1 MQQLFIVANQDSKF
15 LYFIRYNPRYVLG
28 IYRKEVSFEEVYD
41 EYRFVT
47 HQTFG
52 DKMEQVGQICSII
65 QMLF

>member
-1 MQQLFIVANQDSKF
+1 MQELCIYANQDARF
-15 LYFIRYNPRYVLG
+15 LSFIRYNPRLVLG
-28 IYRKEVSFEEVYD
+28 VYRREISFQEVYD